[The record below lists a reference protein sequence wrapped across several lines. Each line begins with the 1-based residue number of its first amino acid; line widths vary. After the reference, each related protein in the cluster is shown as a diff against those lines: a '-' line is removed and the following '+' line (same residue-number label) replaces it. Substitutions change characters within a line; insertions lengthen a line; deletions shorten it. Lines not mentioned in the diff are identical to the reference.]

1 MLLIQIWSSP
11 LTFVTCAPTPIITL
25 KNIKNK
31 FRKKP
36 LVFLYM
42 EYFVENR
49 QDLRNLH
56 QMKFC
61 L

>member
-1 MLLIQIWSSP
+1 MKFPFNLCDMRPNTHQW
-11 LTFVTCAPTPIITL
+11 TL
-25 KNIKNK
+25 KNIFKK
-31 FRKKP
+31 CREKP